1 MVKPTSFQPDL
12 FSSTSLGWGI
22 AIDSAAPAFDGP
34 DTDAASADT
43 LEAAITEAPLA
54 PRVPAHSF
62 RLSGDRPLAS
72 GWKNRAADNIA
83 AIRLMQQIE
92 SEGRHAT
99 PDEQA
104 KLALFTGFG
113 ASDLANNFFR
123 RTGEGFRPGWE
134 DLGNELERLVSDQ
147 EMAALARAT
156 QYAHFTPEFMARAV
170 WRALERMGF
179 TGGRVLEPGC
189 GSGLFLALM
198 PEAIAKCSTVTAVE
212 MDPTTARIARLLYP
226 EAWVRNEDFTK
237 AKLGETFAAAVGN
250 PPFSDR
256 TVRADNPAG
265 KLGLSLH
272 EYFIARSIE
281 RLKPGG
287 LAAFVCSR
295 YLMDRVDAKA
305 RDFIDGMADLV
316 GAIRMPQ
323 GAMMAASGTDV
334 VVDLLFFQKRQPG
347 AASRRTVWN
356 SLQEVV
362 PDGDCGDGTEGVMRV
377 NRYFAENGAMVL
389 GHHAWTS
396 SPYGPAYT
404 CEPVAGMTQ
413 AVLDGLLDR
422 AIAALPSGICEPT
435 DSAPDS
441 HVPDARRIDV
451 GTAAE
456 GATVK
461 EGSYVLIDDALMQVI
476 DGVAVPVAVKSG
488 KGTEGIFAKHAR
500 IIRGLIPVREAL
512 REVLRTQVENRPW
525 GAAQMKLRVAHGAFV
540 RAFGPINL
548 TTVSRSTDP
557 ETGEV
562 TETQRRPNLQ
572 PFFDDP
578 DAWLLSS
585 IEDYDLESGV
595 AKRGPVFTE
604 RVIHPPAE
612 PVILCAA
619 DALAVTLAETGRV
632 DMAHVAELLGRPQ
645 EVVEAELGEAVFL
658 DPAGGKAWLEGTW
671 QTADAYLS
679 GKVRHKLATAEAAA
693 AEDPRYLRN
702 VEALRRVQPEDLRP
716 SDITAR
722 LGAPWLPTDVIE
734 AFAGQVMECA
744 TTIRHTVEIAAWS
757 VDVTGFMGLAVATSL
772 WGTERRHAGLLLH
785 DALNSAAPT
794 IWDSWRD
801 PDGTEHREINA
812 QETEAAKEKLA
823 KIKAA
828 FEDWIWR
835 DAERTDRLA
844 RIYNDR
850 FNDLVPRHFDGSHLT
865 LPGASSAIVFR
876 PFQLRGVWRIISAG
890 STYLAHAVGAGK
902 TFLMAAAIMEQKR
915 LGLISKAMMVVPGH
929 CLAQASREFLLL
941 YPNARILV
949 ADETNFVASKRQRF
963 VARAATAKWDC
974 IILTHAA
981 FKFIA
986 TPAAFEEDMVCRQI
1000 GAYAGLL
1007 EHIGGDDRITR
1018 KRIENL
1024 KEKLQEKLE
1033 ALKARKDDML
1043 TIAEI
1048 GVDQLVIDEAQEFR
1062 KLNFTTN
1069 MTTLKGVQPDGSQ
1082 RAWDLYVKSRFI
1094 DTVNPGR
1101 ALVMASGTPITNT
1114 LVTRPRQKKVLI
1126 DKGSRFGRR
1135 SIRLTG
1141 GRQWRIVSSQ
1151 TNRRAGWSG
1160 ALGFRFCS
1168 PMICD
1173 ILTSRAVSFA
1183 SGPPGFGAQ
1192 SNARVPPTQQERDYP
1207 ITLSM
1212 RIQGTSKTSGRIWKP
1227 ERSVGRR

>member
-1 MVKPTSFQPDL
+1 
-12 FSSTSLGWGI
+12 
-22 AIDSAAPAFDGP
+22 
-34 DTDAASADT
+34 
-43 LEAAITEAPLA
+43 
-54 PRVPAHSF
+54 
-62 RLSGDRPLAS
+62 
-72 GWKNRAADNIA
+72 
-83 AIRLMQQIE
+83 
-92 SEGRHAT
+92 
-99 PDEQA
+99 
-104 KLALFTGFG
+104 
-113 ASDLANNFFR
+113 
-123 RTGEGFRPGWE
+123 
-134 DLGNELERLVSDQ
+134 
-147 EMAALARAT
+147 
-156 QYAHFTPEFMARAV
+156 
-170 WRALERMGF
+170 
-179 TGGRVLEPGC
+179 
-189 GSGLFLALM
+189 
-198 PEAIAKCSTVTAVE
+198 
-212 MDPTTARIARLLYP
+212 
-226 EAWVRNEDFTK
+226 
-237 AKLGETFAAAVGN
+237 
-250 PPFSDR
+250 
-256 TVRADNPAG
+256 
-265 KLGLSLH
+265 
-272 EYFIARSIE
+272 
-281 RLKPGG
+281 
-287 LAAFVCSR
+287 
-295 YLMDRVDAKA
+295 
-305 RDFIDGMADLV
+305 
-316 GAIRMPQ
+316 
-323 GAMMAASGTDV
+323 
-334 VVDLLFFQKRQPG
+334 
-347 AASRRTVWN
+347 
-356 SLQEVV
+356 
-362 PDGDCGDGTEGVMRV
+362 
-377 NRYFAENGAMVL
+377 
-389 GHHAWTS
+389 
-396 SPYGPAYT
+396 
-404 CEPVAGMTQ
+404 
-413 AVLDGLLDR
+413 
-422 AIAALPSGICEPT
+422 
-435 DSAPDS
+435 
-441 HVPDARRIDV
+441 
-451 GTAAE
+451 
-456 GATVK
+456 
-461 EGSYVLIDDALMQVI
+461 
-476 DGVAVPVAVKSG
+476 
-488 KGTEGIFAKHAR
+488 
-500 IIRGLIPVREAL
+500 
-512 REVLRTQVENRPW
+512 
-525 GAAQMKLRVAHGAFV
+525 
-540 RAFGPINL
+540 
-548 TTVSRSTDP
+548 
-557 ETGEV
+557 
-562 TETQRRPNLQ
+562 
-572 PFFDDP
+572 
-578 DAWLLSS
+578 
-585 IEDYDLESGV
+585 
-595 AKRGPVFTE
+595 
-604 RVIHPPAE
+604 
-612 PVILCAA
+612 
-619 DALAVTLAETGRV
+619 
-632 DMAHVAELLGRPQ
+632 
-645 EVVEAELGEAVFL
+645 
-658 DPAGGKAWLEGTW
+658 
-671 QTADAYLS
+671 
-679 GKVRHKLATAEAAA
+679 
-693 AEDPRYLRN
+693 
-702 VEALRRVQPEDLRP
+702 
-716 SDITAR
+716 
-722 LGAPWLPTDVIE
+722 
-734 AFAGQVMECA
+734 MECA